1 MTVRELIKVLERI
14 EDQET
19 RVMVKGCEGGVEDID
34 NITPAIVNVA
44 LNVNKQWWN
53 GSHEIVSEK
62 HTYTDKQI
70 IRAIVIR

>member
-14 EDQET
+14 EDQHVT
-19 RVMVKGCEGGVEDID
+19 VMVKGYEQGVDDID

-53 GSHEIVSEK
+53 GSHEIVSEEF
-62 HTYTDKQI
+62 TYTDKQI
-70 IRAIVIR
+70 VKAIVIT